1 MMIRK
6 FILFPFITLLAVACG
21 SSDNTQTVTEDN
33 VEAIVDDKIEIESS
47 LLEKQV
53 DKNLDYVIENLRSS
67 DEIIKSVALY
77 HELFNQDLLNSP
89 DNEKMYI
96 SSQSRAANLGVYG
109 AELNYIIHHNQTK
122 TSFKY
127 LIVAK
132 KIADQLGVALAFDQK
147 VLDEYKS
154 NTEHK
159 DTLVNLVN
167 SAYSNVKK
175 LLKSSDQFQLASLVI
190 AGSWTENVYLVSE
203 SISNV
208 PDQDMKTALIAQVWE
223 QKEYLDTLI
232 KLLDAF
238 VENQYVADFVA
249 KLKPLKMMF
258 EQEANEENLSII
270 KDQLIEIR
278 NGVIQ
283 NN

>member
-1 MMIRK
+1 
-6 FILFPFITLLAVACG
+6 
-21 SSDNTQTVTEDN
+21 VTEDN
-33 VEAIVDDKIEIESS
+33 IETIVNDKIEIESS
-47 LLEKQV
+47 LVEKEV

-67 DEIIKSVALY
+67 DEIIKSAALY
-77 HELFNQDLLNSP
+77 QDLFNQELLNSP
-89 DNEKMYI
+89 DNEKKYV

-122 TSFKY
+122 ASFKY
-127 LIVAK
+127 LIVSK

-147 VLDEYKS
+147 VLDEYKN

-190 AGSWTENVYLVSE
+190 AGSWIENVYLVSE
-203 SISNV
+203 SIEKV
-208 PDQDMKTALIAQVWE
+208 PNEDLKKVLIGQVWD
-223 QKEYLDTLI
+223 QKEYLTKLI
-232 KLLDAF
+232 DLLDAF
-238 VENQYVADFVA
+238 VENQYVAELVA
-249 KLKPLKMMF
+249 KLKPLKESF
-258 EQEANEENLSII
+258 DLEDNAENLGKI
-270 KDQLIEIR
+270 KEQLIEIR